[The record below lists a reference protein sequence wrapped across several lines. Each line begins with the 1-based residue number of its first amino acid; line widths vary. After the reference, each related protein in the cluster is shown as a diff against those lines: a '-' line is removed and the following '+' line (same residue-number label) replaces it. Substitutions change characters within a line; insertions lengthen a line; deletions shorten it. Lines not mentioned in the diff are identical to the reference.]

1 MSRPQSTLL
10 DISKLESGAVKPEL
24 RDFRIADLLETL
36 RAEFAVSAAGKGP
49 ALRIEPCAESAYS
62 DPVLVERIVK
72 SLVSIA
78 VARTAHGGI
87 TLRCRSERS
96 ALLLELE
103 YDGGADDG
111 PRDGEGPAL
120 DIVQRLVKILGLRLE
135 VSSAAGQGA
144 GFSLRIP
151 RGRSAPRTARAASP
165 AGQVARAGVVRV
177 LLVEDDPL
185 VRDAT
190 SMLLRVEGYGVTA
203 VASLAEAVRSAR
215 EAGAP
220 DLLITDYR
228 LGNGELGTQVIA
240 ALRHS
245 VGAHLKAVLVSG
257 DVPAAARELRNDP
270 NLRIASKPYN
280 AKELLT
286 LLATLLAR

>member
-1 MSRPQSTLL
+1 MSRPQGTLL
-10 DISKLESGAVKPEL
+10 DISRLEAGTVKPEL

-36 RAEFAVSAAGKGP
+36 RGELPASLAGHGP
-49 ALRIEPCAESAYS
+49 ELRVEPCAGSAYS
-62 DPVLVERIVK
+62 DPALVGRIVT

-78 VARTAHGGI
+78 LARTAHGGI

-96 ALLLELE
+96 ALLLEIE
-103 YDGGADDG
+103 YDSEAAS
-111 PRDGEGPAL
+111 PRDDEGPAL
-120 DIVQRLVKILGLRLE
+120 DIVERLVKILGLRLE
-135 VSSAAGQGA
+135 LTSAAGRSA
-144 GFSLRIP
+144 GFSLRVP
-151 RGRSAPRTARAASP
+151 RGRSAPRAARAPSP
-165 AGQVARAGVVRV
+165 ARQVARTGVVRV

-203 VASLAEAVRSAR
+203 VASLGEAVRSAR
-215 EAGAP
+215 ETGAP
-220 DLLITDYR
+220 DLLITDYH

-257 DVPAAARELRNDP
+257 DAPAAAGELRDDP

-280 AKELLT
+280 ARELLA